1 MGVPYIGNRK
11 YNTGTMNMV
20 VFWVQTQMKQTGRYY
35 QGNNYDVTGNLGS
48 QTKKEIA
55 RFMRDR
61 GYSAHTGAIDQAVI
75 DELSSY
81 LGSRVAAVYVGGYY
95 QYMQTIMVGGS
106 EGSME
111 RINSNLID
119 NVARVTT
126 GARWVQICLKKLGY
140 YTSSIDGKYGE
151 GTENA
156 VKRFQRDYGF
166 QQTNYVTLG
175 VARAMLEACY
185 NRGYS
190 LDDLEWD

>member
-1 MGVPYIGNRK
+1 
-11 YNTGTMNMV
+11 
-20 VFWVQTQMKQTGRYY
+20 
-35 QGNNYDVTGNLGS
+35 
-48 QTKKEIA
+48 
-55 RFMRDR
+55 
-61 GYSAHTGAIDQAVI
+61 
-75 DELSSY
+75 
-81 LGSRVAAVYVGGYY
+81 
-95 QYMQTIMVGGS
+95 MQTIMVGGS

>member
-1 MGVPYIGNRK
+1 MGVPYIGSRK

-20 VFWVQTQMKQTGRYY
+20 VFWVQTQMKQTGKYY

-61 GYSAHTGAIDQAVI
+61 GYSAHTGTIDQAVI

-175 VARAMLEACY
+175 VARAMLEDCY